1 MLQLKRLGAPFSSKG
16 HACGRIGFPPS
27 TGITLPWLSVD
38 MLCDAVRATLP
49 SAGGIDGAGMTSVR
63 FRLAGFDAL
72 AAFSQVGRGLWDLA
86 NWRAGCLHGRD
97 SE

>member
-1 MLQLKRLGAPFSSKG
+1 
-16 HACGRIGFPPS
+16 
-27 TGITLPWLSVD
+27 

-49 SAGGIDGAGMTSVR
+49 SAGGIDGTGMTSVR

-86 NWRAGCLHGRD
+86 N
-97 SE
+97 